1 MSEWIE
7 AQKSGESRM
16 EKGRR
21 EKRKS
26 SQHREA
32 MKV

>member
-1 MSEWIE
+1 MNEWIE

-16 EKGRR
+16 EKVRR

-26 SQHREA
+26 SQQR
-32 MKV
+32 KQ